1 MSNLVF
7 VYGSLKSG
15 HWNNC
20 LLEKAEFL
28 GKAVTKDR
36 FLMTTV
42 GFPYMIPENLV
53 DDKTK
58 LKPVVGEVYRV
69 EDTLTRKRLDNL
81 EGVDCG
87 HYRHEEVTV
96 RLGDSW
102 VKTIAYVPCDESVQH
117 YQVINSTNEDCYE
130 F

>member
-28 GKAVTKDR
+28 GKAVTKDLL
-36 FLMTTV
+36 LMTTV
-42 GFPYMIPENLV
+42 GFPYMIPEDMV
-53 DDKTK
+53 DDPSK
-58 LKPVVGEVYRV
+58 LRTVIGEVYRV
-69 EDTLTRKRLDNL
+69 NDDLTRKRLDNL
-81 EGVDCG
+81 EGVDYG
-87 HYRHEEVTV
+87 HYKHKEVFV
-96 RLGDSW
+96 ELDGKA
-102 VKTIAYVPCDESVQH
+102 VKTVAYVPCKKDVQNYPTVGVTEEGH
-117 YQVINSTNEDCYE
+117 YE